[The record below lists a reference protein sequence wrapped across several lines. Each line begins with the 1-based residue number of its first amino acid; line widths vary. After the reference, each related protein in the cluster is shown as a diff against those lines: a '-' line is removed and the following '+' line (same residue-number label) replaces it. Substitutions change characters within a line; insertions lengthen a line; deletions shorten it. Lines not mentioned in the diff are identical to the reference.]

1 MNCITL
7 LEVIFQILLN
17 ITIYYHF
24 KCYILHDTYNSTH
37 RNLTFVFIFDKYN
50 KLFNSNI
57 YVVLYVDLWIG
68 VAAPPPSDRPD
79 SQCTVFSSH

>member
-24 KCYILHDTYNSTH
+24 KCYILHDTYN
-37 RNLTFVFIFDKYN
+37 
-50 KLFNSNI
+50 I

-68 VAAPPPSDRPD
+68 IAAPPPSDRPD
-79 SQCTVFSSH
+79 SQCH